1 MGTPK
6 DQTYVDDHDYQHN
19 PKDQLARRF
28 LILDLGSN
36 GLQRTNTH
44 CGSDDVVGEND
55 PGSEVVYGFHGF
67 AKLLTIADRGHAEGM
82 ACCKDSKCFRRLILV
97 LLSSDERW
105 KDKGFPLIGVKK
117 KRETGDEKS

>member
-44 CGSDDVVGEND
+44 CGSDNVVGEND
-55 PGSEVVYGFHGF
+55 PWSDIVDGFHGF
-67 AKLLTIADRGHAEGM
+67 AKLLTIADRGHAGGM
-82 ACCKDSKCFRRLILV
+82 ACCKDSKFFRRLISV
-97 LLSSDERW
+97 PFEQRRAMEIQRFSAYWREEEER
-105 KDKGFPLIGVKK
+105 D
-117 KRETGDEKS
+117 RR